1 MKTYRCRNPRK
12 SPVWNLPSASKS
24 RFLSGSFLNSL
35 RRPSVAASVLG
46 ALLAVATQPAEA
58 ALYQDTVIK
67 LSPTYYYQ
75 LNNTSTAGGAIDSMG
90 RAVGPS
96 SFNGDYVNGPAKV
109 GGPGPL
115 EVFGD
120 ILVPGVGGVANL
132 AHYSNN
138 SGHII
143 LGPGAAYGANDMTVA
158 FFMKAGPSQGG
169 DRLFSNN
176 LTDPTKSFQIDCGN
190 NGLVMAVDPASTG
203 VNAER
208 TLYLEDNSAHDRR
221 LIDPNSGWFH
231 VVASTHGATGP
242 ERASNFKVWINGVNR
257 TANLQP
263 DATGWGVDT
272 GLAKIGGRGAD
283 PTTPQTHS
291 GAQDEMA
298 IWLNR
303 ALTDAEVASL
313 WAAALGAPIPPGTAR
328 LNGSLFKIDF
338 GQSEN
343 ERSPKDAEGNP
354 LLKADGTE
362 VGPPAALIDWVVI
375 PTWTFAD
382 PNANVA
388 PDSASITGVASAD
401 GTSVTWKLK
410 DISSNPND
418 NVTLTIFDNK
428 TLAEKLTP
436 DAPAY
441 MLGMTANNPTKEGR
455 EVVYDGVRVPFV
467 VKDDY
472 LYRAPDA
479 AGSESLMRI
488 ANLDPGTYNVTV
500 FEGRT
505 SDSGRYGKIW
515 VDDVKGA
522 KEPAEANTG
531 NYAGKNDAGE
541 ILLDGQPRTVAV
553 KINAGDYLWFAEM
566 EDNSGGISGMI
577 IRSVIDPADS
587 KGLFKIDFGQSE
599 NERVV
604 KNDAGEDTEAP
615 APLADWN
622 VIPTWTFD
630 APNANVVLGTAS
642 IEGTANAAATEV
654 TWKLNDYSKDNNKNV
669 TLTMLNNVALNDA
682 NQFPPALG
690 QTVNNPTKEG
700 IAVMYDGI
708 LVPSTVK
715 DDYLYRNPD
724 TSGSETLMRF
734 GGLNAGKYKVTVFEG
749 RTSDASRLGKI
760 WVDDIKGLKEP
771 AESNTGNYAGKNDAG
786 DVLPLGQPRTVTL
799 DIKAGE
805 YIWFAEMEDNSGGVS
820 GMIIRGLS
828 GGSTPVTPGP
838 LTVVKT
844 ASGASITY
852 TGTLQTA
859 SGIKGPFTDV
869 TGAASPYP
877 VTTTG
882 AAAFFRAR

>member
-1 MKTYRCRNPRK
+1 M
-12 SPVWNLPSASKS
+12 
-24 RFLSGSFLNSL
+24 
-35 RRPSVAASVLG
+35 AASVLG

-58 ALYQDTVIK
+58 AL
-67 LSPTYYYQ
+67 
-75 LNNTSTAGGAIDSMG
+75 
-90 RAVGPS
+90 
-96 SFNGDYVNGPAKV
+96 
-109 GGPGPL
+109 
-115 EVFGD
+115 
-120 ILVPGVGGVANL
+120 
-132 AHYSNN
+132 
-138 SGHII
+138 
-143 LGPGAAYGANDMTVA
+143 
-158 FFMKAGPSQGG
+158 
-169 DRLFSNN
+169 
-176 LTDPTKSFQIDCGN
+176 
-190 NGLVMAVDPASTG
+190 
-203 VNAER
+203 
-208 TLYLEDNSAHDRR
+208 
-221 LIDPNSGWFH
+221 
-231 VVASTHGATGP
+231 
-242 ERASNFKVWINGVNR
+242 
-257 TANLQP
+257 
-263 DATGWGVDT
+263 
-272 GLAKIGGRGAD
+272 
-283 PTTPQTHS
+283 
-291 GAQDEMA
+291 
-298 IWLNR
+298 
-303 ALTDAEVASL
+303 
-313 WAAALGAPIPPGTAR
+313 
-328 LNGSLFKIDF
+328 FKIDF
-338 GQSEN
+338 GQLEN

-362 VGPPAALIDWVVI
+362 VGPPGALIDWVVI

-401 GTSVTWKLK
+401 GTSVTWKLE
-410 DISSNPND
+410 DISSNPNN

-505 SDSGRYGKIW
+505 TDSGRYGKVW

-541 ILLDGQPRTVAV
+541 ILLDGQPRTVSV

-577 IRSVIDPADS
+577 IRSVVDPADS
-587 KGLFKIDFGQSE
+587 KGLFKIDFGQIE

-604 KNDAGEDTEAP
+604 KNYAGEDTEAP

-642 IEGTANAAATEV
+642 IEGTANATATEV

-669 TLTMLNNVALNDA
+669 TLTMLNNVAQNDA

-724 TSGSETLMRF
+724 TTGSETLMRF

-760 WVDDIKGLKEP
+760 WADDIKGLKEP